1 MALSANRS
9 TIPVLTLEEARRLIP
24 NGRSVGTIQPLIA
37 NGEAH
42 VSGTV
47 LTIGVTDDRTFFCD
61 GLLKPLGIT
70 NPNDDANVVIKL
82 DGDEISLEYDPEMYD
97 RDICGRAIAS
107 HRFEA

>member
-24 NGRSVGTIQPLIA
+24 SGESVGAVQPFIA

-47 LTIGVTDDRTFFCD
+47 LSIGDDQTHTFFCD
-61 GLLKPLGIT
+61 GLLKPLGLQH
-70 NPNDDANVVIKL
+70 PNDDANVLIKL
-82 DGDEISLEYDPEMYD
+82 DGLKISIEYDPAMYASED
-97 RDICGRAIAS
+97 CGVPIAS
-107 HRFEA
+107 HTFDA